1 MSDFLNA
8 PYRTKVSK
16 TNQHKKGKVRNMTP
30 KEKKIIKKEYLKVD
44 GKLPYKFCSKIK
56 EKLGP
61 DITVFQV
68 SGICKE
74 IHGEAKAGK
83 ITLKDFNS
91 YKKFLED
98 HRKKW
103 KTYQSVKYRPLLKY
117 EKFFQFYTAYQKD
130 IDSFIWKVSRRH
142 QEIYDPWD
150 MKTEILIKLMDS
162 NIINDYNTELKC
174 SFKTYVF
181 TRIEGYA
188 SHILTKSR
196 KEHFLPMEKE
206 KKQKTEE
213 KTEEQKTEE
222 KTEEQ
227 KTEERKKKEQNFK
240 LPEVRH
246 LSIDENLKEE
256 FIIPYNA
263 PEDPDAIITLEELK
277 AYAKG
282 KLSEREYKILIMQI
296 NGHSNQDMAGT
307 VGISPQALNNTFHRI
322 REKLELYRE
331 D

>member
-150 MKTEILIKLMDS
+150 MKTEIIIKLMNSD
-162 NIINDYNTELKC
+162 IINDYNAELKC

-181 TRIEGYA
+181 QRIEGYA

-196 KEHFLPMEKE
+196 KDCFLPIE
-206 KKQKTEE
+206 KKKTEE
-213 KTEEQKTEE
+213 ETKEETKEE
-222 KTEEQ
+222 KRAS
-227 KTEERKKKEQNFK
+227 KIAM
-240 LPEVRH
+240 PEMRH

-256 FIIPYNA
+256 FLIPYNI
-263 PEDPDAIITLEELK
+263 PEDPDAIITLNELK
-277 AYAKG
+277 AYAKE
-282 KLSEREYKILIMQI
+282 KLSEKEYKVLVMFLEDNTAQEIAFM
-296 NGHSNQDMAGT
+296 NKVT
-307 VGISPQALNNTFHRI
+307 PQAIHDSFRRI
-322 REKLELYRE
+322 RSKLKLFRE
-331 D
+331 E